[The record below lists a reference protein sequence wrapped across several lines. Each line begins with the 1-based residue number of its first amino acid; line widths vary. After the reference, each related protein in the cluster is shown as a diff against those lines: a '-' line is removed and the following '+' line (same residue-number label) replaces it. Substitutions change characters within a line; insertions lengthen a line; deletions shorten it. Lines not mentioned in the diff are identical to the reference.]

1 MIEMEEKKEYCCE
14 NLMHIRGQLSVAHD
28 SIDKVR
34 RESRYILTQNDMDI
48 LLRSSI
54 EILKIMN
61 RLSDKAGVI

>member
-1 MIEMEEKKEYCCE
+1 
-14 NLMHIRGQLSVAHD
+14 MHIRGQLSVAHD

-61 RLSDKAGVI
+61 RLSDRAGVI